1 MKYYVEESLRNFQFW
16 SGAKANAEELTDAQ
30 LDRLEYILEEIYP
43 DGISDTE
50 INDLMW
56 FEFDLI
62 KEWLGIED
70 DEEEEDDDEEDYD
83 ED

>member
-16 SGAKANAEELTDAQ
+16 SGAKANAEELTDVQ

-43 DGISDTE
+43 DDISDTE

-70 DEEEEDDDEEDYD
+70 DEDDDEEDYD

>member
-1 MKYYVEESLRNFQFW
+1 MKYYVEESLSNFQFW
-16 SGAKANAEELTDAQ
+16 SGAQANAEELTCEQ
-30 LDRLEYILEEIYP
+30 MDRLESILEEIYP
-43 DGISDTE
+43 EGMSDTE

-70 DEEEEDDDEEDYD
+70 DEEEDDED
-83 ED
+83 EE